1 MSMEMTWRSLITH
14 DKPLA
19 TGNLLKEE
27 TVVEG
32 DGLSGSISDVQ

>member
-1 MSMEMTWRSLITH
+1 MSMEMTWE
-14 DKPLA
+14 KPLA

-27 TVVEG
+27 TIVEG

>member
-1 MSMEMTWRSLITH
+1 MSMEVTWEKPYYH

-27 TVVEG
+27 TIVEG
-32 DGLSGSISDVQ
+32 DGLSGSIFDVQ